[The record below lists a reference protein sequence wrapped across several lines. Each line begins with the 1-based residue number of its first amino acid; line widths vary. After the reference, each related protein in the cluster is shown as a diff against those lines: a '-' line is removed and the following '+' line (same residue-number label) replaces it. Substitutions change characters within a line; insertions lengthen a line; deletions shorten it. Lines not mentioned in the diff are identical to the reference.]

1 VTEVLNLAVIGLG
14 GVFEPYCSMIR
25 DLQAEGRLRVVRTC
39 DIDPSRAK
47 RAERYLGPGIPFST
61 DVDDVIG
68 DPSVDA
74 VLVITSMPHHASVA
88 LAALQAG
95 KHVLVEKPMAIDL
108 ADAAELIRVADAAG
122 LTLICA
128 PHIVLSPT
136 YRAMWKRVVQQG
148 EIGPVHLARARYG
161 WSGPWWGQWFYRTG
175 GGPLFDLG
183 VYNITA
189 LTGLLGPVQR
199 VTAFAGTAI
208 PRRVVD
214 GEEIDVLTEDNFQIL
229 LDFGSATFGTV
240 TTGFTMQEYRTP
252 AIELY
257 GSGGTIQMLGD
268 DWAPNGYELWT
279 HEHGAWSIYGETDP
293 TWHWTSGLRHLVDVV
308 VDGERQLIRPEHAY
322 HALEVMIKATTAAQT
337 GQAQTIDS
345 TVGPMPYDPDSIILR
360 SGITSHDK
368 RILRTGE

>member
-1 VTEVLNLAVIGLG
+1 LTTTLNLGIIGLG
-14 GVFEPYCSMIR
+14 GVFEPYCAMIR
-25 DLQAEGRLRVVRTC
+25 DLRAEGRLRVTRTC
-39 DIDPSRAK
+39 DIQADRSGRV
-47 RAERYLGPGIPFST
+47 ERFLGESIPFST
-61 DVDDVIG
+61 DPADVIS
-68 DPSVDA
+68 DPDVDA
-74 VLVITSMPHHASVA
+74 VLVITSMPNHGSVSLDA
-88 LAALQAG
+88 LRAG

-108 ADAAELIRVADAAG
+108 DEAAAMMEIANNG
-122 LTLICA
+122 GPTLICA
-128 PHIVLSPT
+128 PHVVLSPT
-136 YRAMWKRVVQQG
+136 FQAMWKRVTRG
-148 EIGPVHLARARYG
+148 DIGTVHLARARYG

-183 VYNITA
+183 VYNVTS
-189 LTGLLGPVQR
+189 LTGLLGPVRR

-214 GEEIDVLTEDNFQIL
+214 GVEIDVLTEDNFQIL
-229 LDFGSATFGTV
+229 LDFGSSTFATV

-257 GSGGTIQMLGD
+257 GSGGTMQMLGD

-279 HEHGAWSIYGETDP
+279 HDHGAWSIYGELDP

-308 VDGERQLIRPEHAY
+308 VDSKPQLIRPSHAF
-322 HALEVMIKATTAAQT
+322 HALEVMMKATEAART
-337 GQAQTIDS
+337 GQAQTISS
-345 TVGPMPYDPDSIILR
+345 TIEPMPIDAESIVLR

>member
-1 VTEVLNLAVIGLG
+1 MPEALNLGIVGLG

-25 DLQAEGRLRVVRTC
+25 DLRSEGRLRVVRTC
-39 DIDPSRAK
+39 DVDPSRAK
-47 RAERYLGPGIPFST
+47 RAERFLGESPTFST
-61 DVDDVIG
+61 DVADVIG
-68 DPSVDA
+68 DPSVEA
-74 VLVITSMPHHASVA
+74 VLVITSMPEHGRVA
-88 LAALQAG
+88 LEALRAG
-95 KHVLVEKPMAIDL
+95 KHVLVEKPMAIEL
-108 ADAAELIRVADAAG
+108 ETAAEMVRVAADNG
-122 LTLICA
+122 PTLICA

-136 YRAMWKRVVQQG
+136 FRAMWKRVAVDG

-161 WSGPWWGQWFYRTG
+161 WSGPWWGRWFYETG

-189 LTGLLGPVQR
+189 LTGLLGPVRR
-199 VTAFAGTAI
+199 VTAMSGIAI

-214 GEEIDVLTEDNFQIL
+214 GEEIQVLTDDNFQIL
-229 LDFGSATFGTV
+229 LDFGAATFATV

-257 GSGGTIQMLGD
+257 GGRGTIQMLGD

-279 HEHGAWSIYGETDP
+279 QEHAAWSIYGEVDP

-308 VDGERQLIRPEHAY
+308 LDGERQLIRPEHAF
-322 HALEVMIKATTAAQT
+322 HALEVMTRAMDAART
-337 GQAQTIDS
+337 GQTQTIHSSVD
-345 TVGPMPYDPDSIILR
+345 PMPYDPDSIVLR